1 MFKKMME
8 QFGIN
13 TDEDLEIKERQETKP
28 PPLFKVFL
36 LNDDYTTMEF
46 VINILEN
53 VFRKSSVDAAQI
65 MLHVHKNGK
74 GMAGI
79 YTRGIAETKVQ
90 KYMSLPGWTN
100 FPSNAPWRKND

>member
-1 MFKKMME
+1 MVKKMME

-13 TDEDLEIKERQETKP
+13 AGEDFEIKEIQETKP

-46 VINILEN
+46 VVHILEN
-53 VFRKSSVDAAQI
+53 IFRKSSVEAAQI

-74 GMAGI
+74 GLAGI
-79 YTRGIAETKVQ
+79 YTRGIAETKVA
-90 KYMSLPGWTN
+90 KVDELAKLN
-100 FPSNAPWRKND
+100 EFPLKCSMEKE

>member
-1 MFKKMME
+1 MLKKMME
-8 QFGIN
+8 EFGIN
-13 TDEDLEIKERQETKP
+13 TGEDLAIKERQETKP

-53 VFRKSSVDAAQI
+53 VFRKSSVEAAQI

-79 YTRGIAETKVQ
+79 YTRGIAETKVA
-90 KYMSLPGWTN
+90 KVHELARLDE
-100 FPSNAPWRKND
+100 FPLKCTMEKE

>member
-1 MFKKMME
+1 MLKKMME

-13 TDEDLEIKERQETKP
+13 TGEDFEIKERQKTKP
-28 PPLFKVFL
+28 PSLFKVYL

-46 VINILEN
+46 VVHILEN
-53 VFRKSSVDAAQI
+53 IFHKSSVEAAQI

-79 YTRGIAETKVQ
+79 YTRGIAETKVAKVHELARQ
-90 KYMSLPGWTN
+90 DE
-100 FPSNAPWRKND
+100 FPLKCIMEKE

>member
-53 VFRKSSVDAAQI
+53 VFRKSSVEAAQI

-79 YTRGIAETKVQ
+79 YTRGIAETKVA
-90 KYMSLPGWTN
+90 KVHELARLDE
-100 FPSNAPWRKND
+100 FPLKCTMEKE